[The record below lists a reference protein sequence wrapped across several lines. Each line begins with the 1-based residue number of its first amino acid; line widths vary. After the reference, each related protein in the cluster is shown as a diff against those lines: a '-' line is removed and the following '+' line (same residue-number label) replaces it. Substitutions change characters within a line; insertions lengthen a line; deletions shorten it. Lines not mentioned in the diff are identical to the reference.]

1 MCAPPIS
8 FGALVSQM
16 QHMAVVCKSKFKFYE
31 CSLSYLIQVEYEGL
45 KHEIK
50 RFEEETVL
58 LNSQLEDAIR
68 LKEIAE
74 HQLEEALETLK
85 NEREQKNN
93 LRKELSQYIN
103 LNDSMYNNHINIS
116 VDGLKFGED
125 GNEPNNDDKMNG
137 HIHGPH
143 MKLNGDFRTPT
154 VRKGESLHPVNDLFS
169 ELNISEMQKLK
180 QQLMQVRFN
189 FEH

>member
-1 MCAPPIS
+1 M
-8 FGALVSQM
+8 
-16 QHMAVVCKSKFKFYE
+16 
-31 CSLSYLIQVEYEGL
+31 
-45 KHEIK
+45 
-50 RFEEETVL
+50 L

-116 VDGLKFGED
+116 VDGLKFSED
-125 GNEPNNDDKMNG
+125 GGEPNNDDKMNG
-137 HIHGPH
+137 HIHGPLV
-143 MKLNGDFRTPT
+143 KLNGDYRTPT
-154 VRKGESLHPVNDLFS
+154 SRKGESLHPVSDLFS
-169 ELNISEMQKLK
+169 ELNISEIQKLK
-180 QQLMQVRFN
+180 QQLMQVRAEFN
-189 FEH
+189 VLECLDTHPMSPRASFEVIIPSDVLDHICPFSRLLLWCFFISRFC

>member
-1 MCAPPIS
+1 MSC
-8 FGALVSQM
+8 
-16 QHMAVVCKSKFKFYE
+16 
-31 CSLSYLIQVEYEGL
+31 LIQVEYEGL

-116 VDGLKFGED
+116 VDGLKFAED
-125 GNEPNNDDKMNG
+125 GGEPNNDDKMNG
-137 HIHGPH
+137 HIHGPLV
-143 MKLNGDFRTPT
+143 KLNGDYRTPT
-154 VRKGESLHPVNDLFS
+154 GRKGESLHPVSDLFS
-169 ELNISEMQKLK
+169 ELNISEIQKLK
-180 QQLMQVRFN
+180 QQLMQVRAEFN
-189 FEH
+189 VLRCLDTHPMDPSASFCNDFP

>member
-1 MCAPPIS
+1 M
-8 FGALVSQM
+8 
-16 QHMAVVCKSKFKFYE
+16 
-31 CSLSYLIQVEYEGL
+31 
-45 KHEIK
+45 
-50 RFEEETVL
+50 L

-116 VDGLKFGED
+116 VDGLKFSED
-125 GNEPNNDDKMNG
+125 GGEPNNDDKMNG
-137 HIHGPH
+137 HIHGPLV
-143 MKLNGDFRTPT
+143 KLNGDYRTPT
-154 VRKGESLHPVNDLFS
+154 SRKGESLHPVSDLFS
-169 ELNISEMQKLK
+169 ELNISEIQKLK
-180 QQLMQVRFN
+180 QQLMQVRAEFN
-189 FEH
+189 VLQCLDTSCEPWCQFCSNHSWWCS

>member
-1 MCAPPIS
+1 M
-8 FGALVSQM
+8 
-16 QHMAVVCKSKFKFYE
+16 
-31 CSLSYLIQVEYEGL
+31 
-45 KHEIK
+45 
-50 RFEEETVL
+50 L

-116 VDGLKFGED
+116 VDGLKFAED
-125 GNEPNNDDKMNG
+125 GGEPNNDDKMNG
-137 HIHGPH
+137 HIHGPLV
-143 MKLNGDFRTPT
+143 KLNGDYRTPT
-154 VRKGESLHPVNDLFS
+154 GRKGESLHPVSDLFS
-169 ELNISEMQKLK
+169 ELNISEIQKLK
-180 QQLMQVRFN
+180 QQLMQVRAEFN
-189 FEH
+189 VLE

>member
-1 MCAPPIS
+1 M
-8 FGALVSQM
+8 
-16 QHMAVVCKSKFKFYE
+16 
-31 CSLSYLIQVEYEGL
+31 
-45 KHEIK
+45 
-50 RFEEETVL
+50 

-103 LNDSMYNNHINIS
+103 LNDSMYSNHINIS
-116 VDGLKFGED
+116 VDGLKFAED
-125 GNEPNNDDKMNG
+125 GSEPNNDDKMNG
-137 HIHGPH
+137 HIHGPLV
-143 MKLNGDFRTPT
+143 KLTGDYRTPA
-154 VRKGESLHPVNDLFS
+154 VRKGESLHPVSDLFS

-180 QQLMQVRFN
+180 QQLVQVRAQLKTIKTFT
-189 FEH
+189 

>member
-1 MCAPPIS
+1 M
-8 FGALVSQM
+8 
-16 QHMAVVCKSKFKFYE
+16 
-31 CSLSYLIQVEYEGL
+31 
-45 KHEIK
+45 
-50 RFEEETVL
+50 L

-116 VDGLKFGED
+116 VDGLKFSED
-125 GNEPNNDDKMNG
+125 GGEPNNDDKMNG
-137 HIHGPH
+137 HIHGPLV
-143 MKLNGDFRTPT
+143 KLNGDYRTPT
-154 VRKGESLHPVNDLFS
+154 SRKGESLHPVSDLFS
-169 ELNISEMQKLK
+169 ELNISEIQKLK
-180 QQLMQVRFN
+180 QQLMQVRAEFN
-189 FEH
+189 VLGCLDTHPMNHHASFEAIIPSDVLDHICPFSRLLLWCFFISRFC